1 MNAMDSQ
8 TLRQVA
14 QWFDNDA
21 RGGSPPTTDDLADQL
36 GIPQDQKRRFA
47 ESLKRLVVAAMLE
60 GTDVTNQSSS
70 YPEYFIT
77 GVSSA
82 GLDHVEAVLLAEQ
95 GAGDGQLAGALD
107 EAHQTVIETIYDAL
121 VSTSNW
127 PKYKFVAKMVDAR
140 TRQDF
145 DDVLGTMPDEL
156 LSFNPLSLQYSEFAL
171 TVAGLRRC
179 RVPGAADD
187 LVFFL
192 RCVQWFVDREHL
204 HMPESATEPEDARAT
219 SLEAVSALTSG
230 GVGPG
235 SGHIRRLYK
244 FIEQDPRL
252 FGGGSYS
259 PETGDW
265 EVIIPP
271 RVKLYRG
278 VNSIDDYL
286 ERHRKD
292 QEPRPNPP
300 RPPVRAALVSGL
312 TENARVDSIFL
323 VHGHAT
329 GPKEQVAR
337 FLGAVTKVDVT
348 ILHEQVSAG
357 RTVIEKF
364 EQHAGRAT
372 FAVVLLTADD
382 LGRAKEDE
390 ALTPRAR
397 QNVIL
402 EWGYFLGKVG
412 RGRVAVLYEP
422 EVELPSDIKGLIYI
436 QLDSPGAWKLEL
448 AKELKAAGME
458 VDFSKMP

>member
-1 MNAMDSQ
+1 MNSIDDQ
-8 TLRQVA
+8 TLRRIVRS
-14 QWFDNDA
+14 FDDHA
-21 RGGSPPTTDDLADQL
+21 RGGSPPTTDDFADEL
-36 GIPQDQKRRFA
+36 GVPQDQKRRFA
-47 ESLKRLVVAAMLE
+47 ESIKRLVVAGMLD
-60 GTDVTNQSSS
+60 GTNVTNQSSS

-82 GLDHVEAVLLAEQ
+82 GLDHVESAPRAQ
-95 GAGDGQLAGALD
+95 PGAGDGELPGVVD
-107 EAHQTVIETIYDAL
+107 EAHQTVIDTIYDAL

-140 TRQDF
+140 TRRDF
-145 DDVLGTMPDEL
+145 DDVLGTMPDDL
-156 LSFNPLSLQYSEFAL
+156 LLYNPLSPQYSEFAL

-179 RVPGAADD
+179 RLPSATDD

-192 RCVQWFVDREHL
+192 RCVQWFVEREDL
-204 HMPESATEPEDARAT
+204 HMPQSATEPEDARAT
-219 SLEAVSALTSG
+219 SFEAVSALASG

-235 SGHIRRLYK
+235 AGHIRRLYK
-244 FIEQDPRL
+244 FIEQDQRL

-265 EVIIPP
+265 EAIIPP
-271 RVKLYRG
+271 AVKIYRG

-292 QEPRPNPP
+292 QAPRPNRP
-300 RPPVRAALVSGL
+300 RALVL
-312 TENARVDSIFL
+312 AAPALAMTENARVDSIFL

-337 FLGAVTKVDVT
+337 FLGAVTKADVT

-382 LGRAKEDE
+382 LGRAKADE

-422 EVELPSDIKGLIYI
+422 EVELPSDIKGLI
-436 QLDSPGAWKLEL
+436 
-448 AKELKAAGME
+448 
-458 VDFSKMP
+458 